1 MRGPAHARAHRV
13 ICCGGRRCPGFRVIE
28 ELGLEPALRVPCG
41 KLDDIWKMLEA
52 EDTVQL
58 RQLNLE
64 LLRQLWVGQDAVRQA
79 VAEAAFESNLDCSG
93 CPSAETLASQ
103 DTSSAAPGPSCPPRK
118 CHVQVPPAAHRED
131 PCEAAWPGRA
141 SSRMVSI
148 APPKC
153 QPQEYLVP
161 LRPHSAPVTSDL
173 NGPELSTGPDRQG
186 PRKAPA
192 QGSLPGPRQS
202 KLSKPRVT
210 FHKESAES
218 ESSWCLGSD
227 WTAGSLDSSSHLS
240 SKSEA
245 FFSKLQEF
253 REANREECI
262 SRDPEP
268 QLADLQ
274 ENGGLEEDHECVYCY
289 RVNRRLFLVPADPG
303 TPCRLCRTPRGHRDP
318 KTLVGPAQVRVT
330 VPLSV
335 LDPPHRYRFHRRKS
349 FDASDTLAL
358 PRHCLL
364 GWDVIPPK
372 SEKASAPKSL
382 DLWSSVPSEAQHRK
396 LAATS
401 PSRLVLPPRAL
412 PPSPVWPKP

>member
-13 ICCGGRRCPGFRVIE
+13 ICCGGRRCPGFRVVSAGPAGPGNEEIE

-79 VAEAAFESNLDCSG
+79 VAEAAFE
-93 CPSAETLASQ
+93 
-103 DTSSAAPGPSCPPRK
+103 
-118 CHVQVPPAAHRED
+118 
-131 PCEAAWPGRA
+131 
-141 SSRMVSI
+141 
-148 APPKC
+148 
-153 QPQEYLVP
+153 
-161 LRPHSAPVTSDL
+161 
-173 NGPELSTGPDRQG
+173 
-186 PRKAPA
+186 
-192 QGSLPGPRQS
+192 
-202 KLSKPRVT
+202 PRVT